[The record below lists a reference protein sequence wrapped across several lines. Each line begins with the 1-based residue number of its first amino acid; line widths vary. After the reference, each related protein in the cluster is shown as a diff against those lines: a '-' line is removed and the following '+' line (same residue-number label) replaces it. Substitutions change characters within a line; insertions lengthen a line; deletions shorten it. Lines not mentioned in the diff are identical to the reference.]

1 VGPVVDVVGNW
12 CSELEEGVV
21 VDQRLHPELDN
32 GCIHGV
38 VVVVAVAAA
47 VDVGDGCSDAVGCDE
62 VAGVAA
68 VAGGAEELFDIVL
81 ACLRVNYCYYLFSVD
96 EHYYFDDDD
105 KF

>member
-1 VGPVVDVVGNW
+1 
-12 CSELEEGVV
+12 V
-21 VDQRLHPELDN
+21 VDQRFHPELDN
-32 GCIHGV
+32 GCIRDVV
-38 VVVVAVAAA
+38 VVVVAVATVV

-105 KF
+105 KFE